1 MKMDGKRVLV
11 TGASRGIG
19 EGIARHFHQRGAY
32 VYGTATSKPDEDLGC
47 VSEWF
52 ETDFSNRDSLSQF
65 CTTLGEMKGFDV
77 CVNNAG
83 INIIKPLD
91 QIESED
97 YNRIQKINLEA
108 PYKIIRSLV
117 PGMRTLGGGKI
128 INVASIWSTIS
139 KTYRS
144 LYSTTKAGLVGMTKA
159 MAVEF
164 AKDNIL
170 VNAISPGFTMTD
182 LTKKSLSEEQ
192 MDELANTVPLGRF
205 AKVDEIAQ
213 VILFL
218 ASDHN
223 TYLTGQNIVVDGGF
237 TIV

>member
-1 MKMDGKRVLV
+1 
-11 TGASRGIG
+11 
-19 EGIARHFHQRGAY
+19 
-32 VYGTATSKPDEDLGC
+32 
-47 VSEWF
+47 
-52 ETDFSNRDSLSQF
+52 
-65 CTTLGEMKGFDV
+65 
-77 CVNNAG
+77 
-83 INIIKPLD
+83 
-91 QIESED
+91 
-97 YNRIQKINLEA
+97 
-108 PYKIIRSLV
+108 
-117 PGMRTLGGGKI
+117 
-128 INVASIWSTIS
+128 
-139 KTYRS
+139 
-144 LYSTTKAGLVGMTKA
+144 MTKA

-192 MDELANTVPLGRF
+192 MHELANTVPLGRF

-218 ASDHN
+218 ASDQN

>member
-1 MKMDGKRVLV
+1 
-11 TGASRGIG
+11 
-19 EGIARHFHQRGAY
+19 
-32 VYGTATSKPDEDLGC
+32 
-47 VSEWF
+47 
-52 ETDFSNRDSLSQF
+52 
-65 CTTLGEMKGFDV
+65 MKGFDV

-117 PGMRTLGGGKI
+117 PGMRTLGSGKI

-192 MDELANTVPLGRF
+192 MYELANTVPLGRF
-205 AKVDEIAQ
+205 AQVDEIAE

>member
-1 MKMDGKRVLV
+1 
-11 TGASRGIG
+11 
-19 EGIARHFHQRGAY
+19 
-32 VYGTATSKPDEDLGC
+32 
-47 VSEWF
+47 
-52 ETDFSNRDSLSQF
+52 
-65 CTTLGEMKGFDV
+65 
-77 CVNNAG
+77 
-83 INIIKPLD
+83 
-91 QIESED
+91 
-97 YNRIQKINLEA
+97 
-108 PYKIIRSLV
+108 
-117 PGMRTLGGGKI
+117 
-128 INVASIWSTIS
+128 
-139 KTYRS
+139 
-144 LYSTTKAGLVGMTKA
+144 MTKA

-192 MDELANTVPLGRF
+192 MDELANTVPLRRF
-205 AKVDEIAQ
+205 AKVDEIAE